1 MHRIFNRISL
11 ILLMLVLVVSAACNE
26 GPGSVELRDGSGDE
40 PLRLHYN
47 EVHDLASPYD
57 REALLLFLDGHIT
70 LSGVRSVEI
79 SHVLDAPVYAGPDD
93 PQGDPHWITRS
104 RVLDAD
110 GQTLWTQR
118 VNSLFQLLEFLNV
131 IIEEASPISISAAQV
146 YELAAEEY
154 PELIQFPVKIPH
166 QLRGAHRY
174 ILDIQE
180 EDGSWTELA
189 SYEIEELK
197 EMAQPPSPDFEFEI
211 ETLVD
216 SGPPSDR
223 LNIAILGD
231 GYTEEERHI
240 FEGDAQAV
248 AERFLETT
256 PMVEHADLF
265 NIHTVWTPSA
275 ESGAGYD
282 CNRPNAPAECEQDF
296 RDTIFET
303 VFVIPALAD
312 RYGLPLG
319 DVSDRVAMPV
329 QLGRIFEVAS
339 LAHYDEIIFLSNSQ
353 KRSGFAGLYV
363 ALVTNFDDRINFPDV
378 AVHEV
383 GHTLGLLGDEYMVSG
398 DACYFNEPIIPLPAN
413 IGLLGADTMKWE
425 EWLKEDTPLPTE
437 PHQAGQYPVGAY
449 EGAYNCDFLYRPSL
463 RCKMNRSTDE
473 FCSVCSEQMVR
484 RFYTLVDPLLNEPV
498 RARLNNDDSLVVTLP
513 IRDEERYVVDW
524 LIDRELQIEQGPN
537 LQISSKRLTSQRWT
551 TVSATVRNASDFVRK
566 DEQLAT
572 STVELELRLID

>member
-1 MHRIFNRISL
+1 MYRICHQIA
-11 ILLMLVLVVSAACNE
+11 LVLALVLLAGLACKE
-26 GPGSVELRDGSGDE
+26 GPGSVELRDGADSD

-47 EVHDLASPYD
+47 EVHDLPVPD
-57 REALLLFLDGHIT
+57 EREALLLFLDGHIT
-70 LSGVRSVEI
+70 MSGERSVEL

-93 PQGDPHWITRS
+93 PQGDAHWITRS

-131 IIEEASPISISAAQV
+131 VIEETSPISISVAQV
-146 YELAAEEY
+146 YELAADEY
-154 PELIQFPVKIPH
+154 PDLIQFAVKVPH
-166 QLRGAHRY
+166 RLRGAHRY
-174 ILDIQE
+174 VLDIRE

-189 SYEIEELK
+189 TYDIDELR
-197 EMAQPPSPDFEFEI
+197 ELAEPPAPDFEYEI
-211 ETLVD
+211 DTLVD
-216 SGPPSDR
+216 SGAPGDR

-231 GYTEEERHI
+231 GYTEAERHI

-248 AERFLETT
+248 AERFLATS
-256 PMVEHADLF
+256 PMAEHADLF

-282 CNRPNAPAECEQDF
+282 CNRPGAPSDCVHGF

-319 DVSDRVAMPV
+319 EVSDRVAMPV
-329 QLGRIFEVAS
+329 QLGRIFEVAA
-339 LAHYDEIIFLSNSQ
+339 LAHYDEIIFLSNSP

-363 ALVTNFDDRINFPDV
+363 ALVTNFDDRNTFPDV
-378 AVHEV
+378 AVHEA
-383 GHTLGLLGDEYMVSG
+383 GHTLGLLGDEYMVAG
-398 DACYFNEPIIPLPAN
+398 DACYFNEPTIPLPVN
-413 IGLLGADTMKWE
+413 IGLLGANTMKWE
-425 EWLKEDTPLPTE
+425 PWLEDNTPLPTE
-437 PHQAGQYPVGAY
+437 PHHAGQYPVGAY

-484 RFYTLVDPLLNEPV
+484 RFYTFVDPALNGPV
-498 RARLNNDDSLVVTLP
+498 RVRLNNDDSLLISLP
-513 IRDEERYVVDW
+513 LRDDERYAVDW
-524 LIDRELQIEQGPN
+524 LIDHQLLDERGPSVT
-537 LQISSKRLTSQRWT
+537 IAPGRLTSQRWT
-551 TVSATVRNASDFVRK
+551 TIRATVRNASDFVRSG
-566 DEQLAT
+566 ERLAT
-572 STVELELRLID
+572 SEFELEFRLID